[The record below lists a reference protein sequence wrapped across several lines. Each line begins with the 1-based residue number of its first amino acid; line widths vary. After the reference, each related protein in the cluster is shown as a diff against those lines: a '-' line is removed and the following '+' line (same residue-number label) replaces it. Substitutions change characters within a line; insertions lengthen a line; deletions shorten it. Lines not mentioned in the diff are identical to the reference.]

1 MAQGNS
7 STKAALGQR
16 RQELAL
22 YRQVL
27 PSLELKRQQLL
38 ADRHRELQCLEAARE
53 QLAKLSRE
61 AGQRFPMLASAGA
74 SLAGIVRIERIE
86 TRERLVV
93 GTSVPVL
100 EEVHWSKVEYGLLAT
115 PHWFDEAIEL
125 IRRMA
130 RQRLEV
136 SFALE
141 RIRRIDRAIRIVVQ
155 RINLFEQVLIPRA
168 KSEIQ
173 RIRIVLSDAER
184 AAVVRSKIFKLRH
197 ERTREML
204 T

>member
-7 STKAALGQR
+7 STKTALAQR

-22 YRQVL
+22 YQQVL

-38 ADRHRELQCLEAARE
+38 ADRHREQQSLEAARE
-53 QLAKLSRE
+53 KLATLSRE
-61 AGQRFPMLASAGA
+61 AGQRFPMLAN
-74 SLAGIVRIERIE
+74 AGISPAGIARIEGIKA
-86 TRERLVV
+86 REMLVV

-100 EEVHWSKVEYGLLAT
+100 DEVHWSKVEYGLLAT
-115 PHWFDEAIEL
+115 PHWFDEAVDV

-136 SFALE
+136 DFALE
-141 RIRRIDRAIRIVVQ
+141 RVLRIDRAIRIVVQ
-155 RINLFEQVLIPRA
+155 RVNLFQQVLVPTA

-197 ERTREML
+197 ERTME
-204 T
+204 TQP